1 MIIRTPCVC
10 VCVSVSVCLCVCM
23 RVCVCMCVCM
33 CVHVYACICVC
44 VCMCVCVCAA
54 LIFEDMDTVQ
64 GDKLPSFIK
73 YKIRMNSDYVD
84 STKKI
89 RDKSVCISH
98 LCCVSIDDSWL
109 LGQ

>member
-1 MIIRTPCVC
+1 MCVCVFVCVCAC
-10 VCVSVSVCLCVCM
+10 VCVSVCM
-23 RVCVCMCVCM
+23 R
-33 CVHVYACICVC
+33 ACVC
-44 VCMCVCVCAA
+44 VCMHVWVCVCVCAA

-64 GDKLPSFIK
+64 GDELPSFIK

-98 LCCVSIDDSWL
+98 LCL